1 MRNGTLILAMVAAM
15 GWQGTALAQTELEQ
29 RIQSMEQQMRYL
41 EGRVQSSDAGD
52 KWWQGVSMSGLVEVE
67 AVSTSTDDAD
77 TSDIAVATVELG
89 LEAELSDW
97 ARANVVLLYE
107 EDATALD
114 VDAAT
119 LTFGNTESVPF
130 YLTIGRTVVPFGRFV
145 SHLVSDPL
153 TLELGETSETTALV
167 GFKQGSFY
175 GNAFVFNGD
184 TDTGSDDTIDNGGLN
199 LGYALEGETGFDIS
213 LSYLSDLSDADAITD
228 AIGNTV
234 EDDVP
239 AWNAYLAVTHGPF
252 TALAEYLAASDSFA
266 TGELDFRGRGAEP
279 SAWNVELGYTFELAG
294 KESTFAIG
302 YQGTDEALDLDLPE
316 QRLLVGLSVALA
328 EYTSVSFEWAR
339 DEDYAVADGGTG
351 EDSDTF
357 TVQVAL
363 EF

>member
-29 RIQSMEQQMRYL
+29 RIQGMEQQMRYL

-67 AVSTSTDDAD
+67 AVSANTDDAD

-97 ARANVVLLYE
+97 ARASVVLLYE
-107 EDATALD
+107 EEGTPLD

-119 LTFGNTESVPF
+119 LTFGNTEVSPF
-130 YLTIGRTVVPFGRFV
+130 YLTVGRTVIPFGRFV

-153 TLELGETSETTALV
+153 TLELGETSESTAMV
-167 GFKQGSFY
+167 GFKQGGFY

-184 TDTGSDDTIDNGGLN
+184 TDNGDDAIDNGGLN
-199 LGYALEGETGFDIS
+199 LGYALEGETGFDVS
-213 LSYLSDLSDADAITD
+213 LSYLSDLSDSDAITD
-228 AIGNTV
+228 EIGNTV

-239 AWNAYLAVTHGPF
+239 GWNAYLAVTHGPF
-252 TALAEYLAASDSFA
+252 SALAEYLAASDSFA
-266 TGELDFRGRGAEP
+266 TGELAFGGRGAEP

-302 YQGTDEALDLDLPE
+302 YQGTDEAQGLELPE

-339 DEDYAVADGGTG
+339 DEDYAVVDGGTG
-351 EDSDTF
+351 EDSDAF